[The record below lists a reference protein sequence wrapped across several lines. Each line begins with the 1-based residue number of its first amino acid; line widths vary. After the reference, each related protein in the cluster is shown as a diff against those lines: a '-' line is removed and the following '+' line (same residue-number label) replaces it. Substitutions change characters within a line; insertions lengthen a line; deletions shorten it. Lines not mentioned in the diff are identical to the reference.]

1 MQFENTITQLAASPA
16 RPDRPAAGAEF
27 AAVLLDQRGV
37 SAFLAVLAGQ
47 RHRSGG
53 LAFLLRH
60 IHHTHV
66 RNRVAIFIIRSS
78 FFFLPNQDQD

>member
-1 MQFENTITQLAASPA
+1 MVAPTSSAA
-16 RPDRPAAGAEF
+16 RPDRAATRTEL

-37 SAFLAVLAGQ
+37 AAFLAVLAGQ
-47 RHRSGG
+47 RLGAGG
-53 LAFLLRH
+53 LAFLFRH
-60 IHHTHV
+60 IHHAHV